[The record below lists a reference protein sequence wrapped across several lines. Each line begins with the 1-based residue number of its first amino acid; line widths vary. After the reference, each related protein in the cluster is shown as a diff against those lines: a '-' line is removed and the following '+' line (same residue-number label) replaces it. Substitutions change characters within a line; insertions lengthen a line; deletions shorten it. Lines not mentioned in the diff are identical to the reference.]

1 MTELN
6 FHLFFFHERTRAK
19 VILQIIISHIFIP
32 SCFNVSSF
40 LWKRGVSSNSFNTL
54 YDKSKLCIEKSK
66 KIINQSMKINLTK
79 IKGDFCTFAG

>member
-1 MTELN
+1 MLA
-6 FHLFFFHERTRAK
+6 LFFGNAASVAIHLMHA
-19 VILQIIISHIFIP
+19 
-32 SCFNVSSF
+32 
-40 LWKRGVSSNSFNTL
+40 L

>member
-1 MTELN
+1 MLA
-6 FHLFFFHERTRAK
+6 LFFGNA
-19 VILQIIISHIFIP
+19 
-32 SCFNVSSF
+32 
-40 LWKRGVSSNSFNTL
+40 RGVSSNSFNAL

>member
-6 FHLFFFHERTRAK
+6 FHFFFSRKDKGKGNT
-19 VILQIIISHIFIP
+19 LDNNFSHFHTLMFQCWLF
-32 SCFNVSSF
+32 SLVARRQAEQLNA
-40 LWKRGVSSNSFNTL
+40 L

-79 IKGDFCTFAG
+79 IKGNFCTFAG